1 MLKAISVLGWLLK
14 IIILQE
20 SASVEAS
27 WNLKASLRITII
39 GVVIL

>member
-20 SASVEAS
+20 SSFVEAN